1 MAIKKKKHEK
11 LDDTNIKRV
20 IAALEGDSPIT
31 KKDACEMLNIS
42 YNTTRLSKIINGFK
56 EEQEYRKRRMAKNRG
71 KPASKDELK
80 EMIEMYLDGQTVTNI
95 AKYMYRSP
103 AFIKGNLDR
112 IGVPTR
118 ISEGEKFIVPDEC
131 VKYEFEVGE
140 WVWFCDNRPDVRG
153 GHAGKITKDLGTNER
168 RLGHAYM
175 IDYWIPMEWQ
185 EGFWVPWW
193 PGIKRVKGWT
203 AAKAEDL
210 ATIQHLIDEY
220 DIDEENL

>member
-71 KPASKDELK
+71 KPASKEELK

-203 AAKAEDL
+203 CSKAEDL

-220 DIDEENL
+220 NIDEENL

>member
-203 AAKAEDL
+203 CSKAEDL

-220 DIDEENL
+220 NIDEENL

>member
-112 IGVPTR
+112 IGGPTR

-203 AAKAEDL
+203 CSKAEDL

-220 DIDEENL
+220 NIDEENL